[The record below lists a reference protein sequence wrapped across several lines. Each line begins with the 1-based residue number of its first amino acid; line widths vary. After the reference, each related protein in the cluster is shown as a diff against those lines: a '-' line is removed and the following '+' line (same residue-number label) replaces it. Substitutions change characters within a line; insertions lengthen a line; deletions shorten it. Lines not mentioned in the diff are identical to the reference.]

1 MKIYKSNYR
10 NHWISPYTVLEKAL
24 WWKPWKHIEYD
35 EPWVQRW
42 VDRIEPISKAVR
54 KVLDWVHPQINY
66 VKIDRYDTWNMD
78 STLAPII
85 LPMLVQLQQTKHG
98 SPFVDDED
106 VPEHFGLRSTQA
118 PPKADEWDVDGN
130 HHLRWDWVLDEMIW
144 AFEQL
149 QPDCDW
155 ERLYET
161 GHCDF
166 VWEKVAGSD
175 VSEMKHGPN
184 HTLEINLEGR
194 KLHEERIQR
203 GTTLFGKYYRALWD

>member
-10 NHWISPYTVLEKAL
+10 DHWISPYTILERVL
-24 WWKPWKHIEYD
+24 WWKPWENIDYD
-35 EPWVQRW
+35 TPWVQRW
-42 VDRIEPISKAVR
+42 VDRLEPISKALQ

-98 SPFVDDED
+98 SPYVDDVD
-106 VPEHFGLRSTQA
+106 VPYHLKSVNAKIQKNETDIDS
-118 PPKADEWDVDGN
+118 N
-130 HHLRWDWVLDEMIW
+130 HHARWEWVLGEMIW

-161 GHCDF
+161 GETDY
-166 VWEKVAGSD
+166 VWEKVPDSD
-175 VSEMKHGPN
+175 TSEMKRGPN
-184 HTLEINLEGR
+184 HTFEINFVGR
-194 KLHEERIQR
+194 QIHEERILR